1 MEPSWAGGFGLES
14 LDGVSMSAD
23 PFNLQRFTDAQTPV
37 IAAVLA
43 ELRQGRKASHWMW
56 FIFPQVAGLGFSAMS
71 QKYAIGSADEAKAYL
86 AHPVLGDRLRECV
99 ELVVEVEGGSAGEIF
114 GAPDDMKFHSCLT
127 LFAETSG
134 EELFLRALDKYFD
147 GSPDQAT
154 LDILLQRPR

>member
-1 MEPSWAGGFGLES
+1 
-14 LDGVSMSAD
+14 MSAD
-23 PFNLQRFTDAQTPV
+23 PFNLQQFTEAQTPV

-71 QKYAIGSADEAKAYL
+71 QKYAISSADEAKAYL

-99 ELVVEVEGGSAGEIF
+99 ELVLEVEGRSAGKIF
-114 GAPDDMKFHSCLT
+114 GGPDDMKFHSCLT

-134 EELFLRALDKYFD
+134 EEIFLRALDKYFD
-147 GSPDQAT
+147 GTPDQAT
-154 LDILLQRPR
+154 LDILLQRPG

>member
-23 PFNLQRFTDAQTPV
+23 PFNLQQLTDAQTPV

-43 ELRQGRKASHWMW
+43 ELRLGRKASHWMW

-71 QKYAIGSADEAKAYL
+71 QKYAIDSADEAKAYL

>member
-1 MEPSWAGGFGLES
+1 
-14 LDGVSMSAD
+14 MSAD
-23 PFNLQRFTDAQTPV
+23 PFDLKRFTDAQTPV

-43 ELRQGRKASHWMW
+43 ELRLGRKASHWMW